1 MRAKEV
7 MDWVA
12 GTFPPGTV
20 LFSLMS
26 QYIPWGRAK
35 DFPELNRRLRKS
47 EVRAAADYM
56 ANLGLDGFVQEEA
69 AAKAEFIPAFD
80 FTGL

>member
-1 MRAKEV
+1 

-12 GTFPPGTV
+12 GEFPPGTV

-26 QYIPWGRAK
+26 QYTPWGRVSEV
-35 DFPELNRRLRKS
+35 PELDRRLRRG
-47 EVRAAADYM
+47 EIRAAVAYM
-56 ANLGLDGFVQEEA
+56 DNLGLDGFTQE
-69 AAKAEFIPAFD
+69 AESAREEYTPAFD